1 MEIAKWLVA
10 LVALWNFGGY
20 VVDAVIPVTAKQH
33 LHNPH
38 WPPHAKF
45 HNCQTMVIG
54 ILLGLIAL
62 FILFASGPLTFANL
76 LLAAAVSGTYF
87 VAMLFAPAFPG
98 TEWHDPEFAQLDPMV
113 LGLPAQKLVAFI
125 ICALLLTACILAYTA
140 K

>member
-10 LVALWNFGGY
+10 LVAVWNFGGY
-20 VVDAVIPVTAKQH
+20 VADAVIPVTAKQH
-33 LHNPH
+33 LRNPH

-62 FILFASGPLTFANL
+62 CILFASGPLTLHRL

-87 VAMLFAPAFPG
+87 AAMLFAPAFPG
-98 TEWHDPEFAQLDPMV
+98 TEWHDPEFARLDPMV
-113 LGLPAQKLVAFI
+113 FGLPAQKLVAFI
-125 ICALLLTACILAYTA
+125 ICALLLIACILGYRA